1 MGFKLREVREAKGM
15 SQEELE
21 KASGISRQT
30 ISSIENAKSTSVMS
44 GTLVALARALG
55 VTVDE
60 IFFDDSVNSIKR

>member
-1 MGFKLREVREAKGM
+1 MGFRLKEVREEKGM

-30 ISSIENAKSTSVMS
+30 ISSIKNGKTTSVMS

-55 VTVDE
+55 TTVDK
-60 IFFDDSVNSIKR
+60 IFFDDAV

>member
-1 MGFKLREVREAKGM
+1 MGFKLRETREAKGM

-30 ISSIENAKSTSVMS
+30 ISSIENGKSTSVMS
-44 GTLVALARALG
+44 STLISLARALG

-60 IFFDDSVNSIKR
+60 IFFDETV

>member
-1 MGFKLREVREAKGM
+1 MGFRLKEVREEKGM

-30 ISSIENAKSTSVMS
+30 ISSIENGKTTSVMS

-55 VTVDE
+55 TTVDK
-60 IFFDDSVNSIKR
+60 IFFDDAV

>member
-1 MGFKLREVREAKGM
+1 MGFKLREIRVAKGM

-30 ISSIENAKSTSVMS
+30 ISSIENEKSVSVMS
-44 GTLVALARALG
+44 GTLIALARALG

-60 IFFDDSVNSIKR
+60 IFFDETV